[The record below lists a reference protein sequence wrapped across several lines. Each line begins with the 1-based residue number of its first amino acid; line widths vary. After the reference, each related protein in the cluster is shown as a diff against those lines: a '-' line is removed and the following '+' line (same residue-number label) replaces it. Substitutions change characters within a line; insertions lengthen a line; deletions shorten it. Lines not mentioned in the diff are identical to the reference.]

1 MVVVGMLTC
10 RMVLVVVAAREKT
23 VFLCCGVGCWQL
35 GIGGSDS
42 DCGGNGGGG
51 CYAIGLGDSFGGVGG
66 TGVVAVLVVE
76 MAGVVIAGILGVVG

>member
-1 MVVVGMLTC
+1 MQNGVGGSGC
-10 RMVLVVVAAREKT
+10 KRKNSV
-23 VFLCCGVGCWQL
+23 LCCGVGCWQL